1 MILLI
6 WMIRFI
12 FQTFI
17 MLNRFL
23 KKKEGCCIFFS
34 RMETKNCWFL
44 IRWKKILISKNNHR
58 ILKTFK
64 KNLHKSISSF
74 LNAPLSKVHEGWT
87 RRYINDE
94 SCLIFKES
102 WIRNNFFFNWAWN
115 YMYIDHYNI
124 SKNTEIVN
132 YVPILLLWNFDW
144 TNCFVVFFHEWIE

>member
-1 MILLI
+1 MGININFVDLAFCYQI
-6 WMIRFI
+6 CFSN
-12 FQTFI
+12 FHYAEQVFEE
-17 MLNRFL
+17 
-23 KKKEGCCIFFS
+23 KKEGCYIFLPEWRHRIVDFQS
-34 RMETKNCWFL
+34 DG
-44 IRWKKILISKNNHR
+44 KKILISKNHR

-102 WIRNNFFFNWAWN
+102 WIVQNNFFFNWAWN

-124 SKNTEIVN
+124 SKNTEILTGQIV
-132 YVPILLLWNFDW
+132 L
-144 TNCFVVFFHEWIE
+144 